1 MNKFN
6 ILIAMLVC
14 LNICG
19 CSDFLEEDPKG
30 KLTTDNFY
38 NSESDARQA
47 INGVYRRLSDSWVT
61 GYNIKQI
68 PNDLLKRA
76 SWDEASGLS
85 NFTYGSENTYIAGMW
100 QNHYAVIKDCN
111 SVIDNVTANKEKI
124 NNWERYVGQAHGI
137 RAFLYFDLVRWF
149 GDVPLV
155 LTDTKSLDGL
165 EVTRTPQKEV
175 FRQIIEDFEYCISH
189 TMDKG
194 DTSKG
199 YQYGRLTKDACHG
212 FLAKVYLWLGS
223 VAQRDG
229 KEILGNAAD
238 NFEKSLEHSSA
249 VIQGGRYKLVD
260 YYPDV
265 FNAKTR
271 DKAPD
276 EVLWCVQGL
285 TGDDT
290 GTWTGMMFGIRG
302 NQNLGGSWD
311 NISSSDYHRMMY
323 EPSDSIRRL
332 WNCPRMTIQDD
343 GTLWGWDYKMYWD
356 TRGDQKL
363 SEATEN
369 NNWLQWSIGK
379 FRRYPLADP
388 SSYNYTNFGMDEP
401 LLRYADVLLMYAEA
415 YNEVNH
421 GPGDY
426 RPSSGMDMS
435 GISIQSAYDAVNL
448 VRKRPRIA
456 NEGIMHQDVL
466 PRKLIT
472 DYATEVDECVPDW
485 KPGAYGYIYDGVRTA
500 WEYNR
505 YGDDYTAF
513 RTEILNERARELVA
527 ESTDR
532 WCDLVR
538 RGILVKQMQ
547 AWRQYNPFISNTE
560 REITTPGAPE
570 NIQSR
575 NMLLPVPL
583 SEIDV
588 NKNLTQNPGY

>member
-111 SVIDNVTANKEKI
+111 SVIDNVTTNKEKI

-448 VRKRPRIA
+448 VRKRSRIA

-547 AWRQYNPFISNTE
+547 AWQQYNPFISNTE

>member
-111 SVIDNVTANKEKI
+111 SVIDNVTTNKEKI

-199 YQYGRLTKDACHG
+199 YQSGRLTKDACHG

-448 VRKRPRIA
+448 VRKRSRIA